1 MPTVVIGTAGHI
13 DHGKTTLLR
22 AITGIDADRL
32 PEERSRG
39 LTIDVGY
46 AHLDLEDGSSL
57 DFVDVPGH
65 DQYVGN
71 MLVGAGEI
79 DAALLVV
86 AADDGPRPQT
96 LEHLA
101 LLDALDVRDGI
112 AVVTKAD
119 AVPDER
125 AIEVERLVRALID
138 RTTLAGSPIRVVSAT
153 TGAGI
158 DQLVGDLRTLR
169 DRVAIRWRAR
179 PAGPLRLALD
189 RAFNV
194 KGRGAV
200 VTGSLRG
207 GEVQPGDRLR
217 LVPGGAIA
225 RIRGLEVHHRQA
237 ERHDGGRTAL
247 NLAGIESADLRR
259 GQVLTDGPG
268 IESSDRL
275 LVRLAPIADVGDPDA
290 EPWPPADG
298 ALLRLHIGTDQSDA
312 VVRRRGRRGFE
323 LGDGSVAAELDLAAP
338 VATFVGDHAVLRR
351 SSPGRPSAAVR
362 ILDPSPPRGVAR
374 RRVTVDRA
382 AALATAIEDGDA
394 TRAADALVALHGAV
408 RQSRIAA
415 VRGALRGPGETRPTQ
430 EAAERDE
437 LVLAPDVVGALE
449 AHVVAEVG
457 RGPSGALAGI
467 ALPELRSST
476 SRALR
481 RLAALDRGS
490 AANSSVAID
499 RIVESLL
506 ARSRILQEGDRV
518 RSPESGPVISPDL
531 AAAMDR
537 LEAALAVAAPPDLS
551 EAARAAGCPPDG
563 VRALIAAG
571 RIIRLEADL
580 AWAAPTYQRLARL
593 ALDLAEKGALTPA
606 ALRDATGTSRRFVLA
621 ILEDLDRREI
631 LRRTP
636 AGHVPGPRAPKRKAA
651 APS

>member
-1 MPTVVIGTAGHI
+1 MPTVVVGTAGHI

-46 AHLDLEDGSSL
+46 AHLDFNDGSSL

-65 DQYVGN
+65 DRYVGN

-101 LLDALDVRDGI
+101 LLDALDLRDGI

-119 AVPDER
+119 AVPEER
-125 AIEVERLVRALID
+125 AKEVEALVRALID

-153 TGAGI
+153 TGVGL
-158 DQLVGDLRTLR
+158 DDLVGDLRALR
-169 DRVAIRWRAR
+169 DRVSIRWQTR

-207 GEVQPGDRLR
+207 GEVKPGDRLR
-217 LVPGGAIA
+217 LEPGGAAA
-225 RIRGLEVHHRQA
+225 RIRGLEVHHRTA

-247 NLAGIESADLRR
+247 NLGGVEPADLRR
-259 GQVLTDGPG
+259 GQVLTDGAG
-268 IESSDRL
+268 VEASDRL
-275 LVRLAPIADVGDPDA
+275 LVRLAPIASLGDPDP

-298 ALLRLHIGTDQSDA
+298 ALLRLHIGTDQIDA
-312 VVRRRGRRGFE
+312 VVRRRGRRGLE
-323 LGDGSVAAELDLAAP
+323 LGDDLIGAELDLAAP
-338 VATFVGDHAVLRR
+338 VATFVGDRAVLRR
-351 SSPGRPSAAVR
+351 PSPGRPSAAVR
-362 ILDPSPPRGVAR
+362 VLDPSPQRGVAR
-374 RRVTVDRA
+374 RRVTQDRV
-382 AALATAIEDGDA
+382 AALGAAIDAGDA
-394 TRAADALVALHGAV
+394 ATAADALVALHGAL

-415 VRGALRGPGETRPTQ
+415 VRGALRGPGEA
-430 EAAERDE
+430 AAEHGPADRDE
-437 LVLAPDVVGALE
+437 LVLAPDVVEALE
-449 AHVVAEVG
+449 AHVLGEVG
-457 RGPSGALAGI
+457 RAPSGALAGVS
-467 ALPELRSST
+467 LPELRSST
-476 SRALR
+476 TRALR
-481 RLAALDRGS
+481 RLAALDRAS
-490 AANSSVAID
+490 ASNAAAGID
-499 RIVESLL
+499 RIVASLI
-506 ARSRILQEGDRV
+506 ARHRVVHEGDRI

-537 LEAALAVAAPPDLS
+537 LEAALAVPAPPDLS
-551 EAARAAGCPPDG
+551 EAARAAGCPPEG
-563 VRALIAAG
+563 VRALLAAG

-580 AWAAPTYQRLARL
+580 AWAAATYQRLARL
-593 ALDLAEKGALTPA
+593 ALDLAEQGALTPA

-636 AGHVPGPRAPKRKAA
+636 AGHVPGPRAPKPKAA
-651 APS
+651 TPS

>member
-1 MPTVVIGTAGHI
+1 MPTVVVGTAGHI

-22 AITGIDADRL
+22 AITGVDADRL

-46 AHLDLEDGSSL
+46 AHLDFDDGSSL

-65 DQYVGN
+65 DRYVGN

-101 LLDALDVRDGI
+101 LLDALDLRDGI

-119 AVPDER
+119 AVPEER
-125 AIEVERLVRALID
+125 AKEVEALVRAVID

-153 TGAGI
+153 TGVGL
-158 DQLVGDLRTLR
+158 DDLVGDLRALR
-169 DRVAIRWRAR
+169 DRVSIRWQTR

-207 GEVQPGDRLR
+207 GEVKPGDRLR
-217 LVPGGAIA
+217 LEPGGAAA
-225 RIRGLEVHHRQA
+225 RIRGLEVHHRTA

-247 NLAGIESADLRR
+247 NLAGVEAADLRR
-259 GQVLTDGPG
+259 GQVLTDGAG
-268 IESSDRL
+268 VEASDRL
-275 LVRLAPIADVGDPDA
+275 LVRLAPIASLGDPDL

-298 ALLRLHIGTDQSDA
+298 ALLRLHIGTDQIDA
-312 VVRRRGRRGFE
+312 VVRRRGRRGLE
-323 LGDGSVAAELDLAAP
+323 LGDDLIGAELDLAAP
-338 VATFVGDHAVLRR
+338 VATFVGDRAVLRR
-351 SSPGRPSAAVR
+351 PSPGRPSAAVR
-362 ILDPSPPRGVAR
+362 VLDPSPPRGVAR
-374 RRVTVDRA
+374 RRVTQDRVAALGAAIDAGDA
-382 AALATAIEDGDA
+382 AA
-394 TRAADALVALHGAV
+394 AADALVALHGAL

-415 VRGALRGPGETRPTQ
+415 VHGALRGPGEA
-430 EAAERDE
+430 AAEHGPADRDE
-437 LVLAPDVVGALE
+437 LVLAPDVVEAVE
-449 AHVVAEVG
+449 AHVLGEVG
-457 RGPSGALAGI
+457 RAPSGALAGVS
-467 ALPELRSST
+467 LPELRSST
-476 SRALR
+476 TRALR
-481 RLAALDRGS
+481 RLAALDRRS
-490 AANSSVAID
+490 AANAAAAVG
-499 RIVESLL
+499 RIVATLI
-506 ARSRILQEGDRV
+506 ARHRVVQEGDRI
-518 RSPESGPVISPDL
+518 RSPESGPIIIPDL

-537 LEAALAVAAPPDLS
+537 LEAALAVPAPPDLS
-551 EAARAAGCPPDG
+551 EAARAAGCPPEG
-563 VRALIAAG
+563 VRALLAAG

-580 AWAAPTYQRLARL
+580 AWAAATYQRLARL
-593 ALDLAEKGALTPA
+593 ALDLAEQGALTPA

-621 ILEDLDRREI
+621 ILEDLNRREI

-636 AGHVPGPRAPKRKAA
+636 AGHVPGPRAPRPKPA

>member
-1 MPTVVIGTAGHI
+1 MPTVVVGTAGHI

-46 AHLDLEDGSSL
+46 AHLDFDDGSSL

-65 DQYVGN
+65 DRYVGN

-101 LLDALDVRDGI
+101 LLDALVVRDGI

-119 AVPDER
+119 AVPEER
-125 AIEVERLVRALID
+125 ANEVERLIRALID
-138 RTTLAGSPIRVVSAT
+138 RTTLAGSPVRVVSAT
-153 TGAGI
+153 TGAGM
-158 DQLVGDLRTLR
+158 DDLLGDLRALR
-169 DRVAIRWRAR
+169 DRVAIRWQTR

-207 GEVQPGDRLR
+207 GEVKPGDRLR
-217 LVPGGAIA
+217 LEPGGAIG
-225 RIRGLEVHHRQA
+225 RIRGLEVHHRSA
-237 ERHDGGRTAL
+237 ERHKGGRTAL
-247 NLAGIESADLRR
+247 NLAGVEPADLRR
-259 GQVLTDGPG
+259 GQVLTKGAG
-268 IESSDRL
+268 IEASDRL
-275 LVRLAPIADVGDPDA
+275 LVRLAPIASLGDPDA
-290 EPWPPADG
+290 ELWPPADG
-298 ALLRLHIGTDQSDA
+298 ALLRLHIGTDQIDA
-312 VVRRRGRRGFE
+312 VVRRRGRRGLE
-323 LGDGSVAAELDLAAP
+323 LGDGWIAAELDLAAP
-338 VATFVGDHAVLRR
+338 VATFVGDRAVLRR
-351 SSPGRPSAAVR
+351 PSPGRPSAAVR
-362 ILDPSPPRGVAR
+362 VLDPSPPRGVAR
-374 RRVTVDRA
+374 RRATPDRVAALGDAIDAGDA
-382 AALATAIEDGDA
+382 AA
-394 TRAADALVALHGAV
+394 AADALVALHGAV

-415 VRGALRGPGETRPTQ
+415 ARGALRGPDQTEP
-430 EAAERDE
+430 AEEFADRDE
-437 LVLAPDVVGALE
+437 LVLAPDVVEALE
-449 AHVVAEVG
+449 AHVLARLG
-457 RGPSGALAGI
+457 RAPSGALAGI

-476 SRALR
+476 TRALR

-490 AANSSVAID
+490 AANASAAID
-499 RIVESLL
+499 GMVASLL
-506 ARSRILQEGDRV
+506 ARNRLVQEGDRI
-518 RSPESGPVISPDL
+518 RTPESGPVISPDL

-537 LEAALAVAAPPDLS
+537 LEAALTVAAPPDLA
-551 EAARAAGCPPDG
+551 EAARAAGCPPEG

-636 AGHVPGPRAPKRKAA
+636 AGHIPGPRAPKPKAA
-651 APS
+651 TPS